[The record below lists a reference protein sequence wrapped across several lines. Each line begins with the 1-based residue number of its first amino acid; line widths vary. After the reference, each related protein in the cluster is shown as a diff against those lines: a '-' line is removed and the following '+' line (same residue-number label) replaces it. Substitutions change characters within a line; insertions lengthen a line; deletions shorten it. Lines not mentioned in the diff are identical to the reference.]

1 MPLTLVRQDIIRMRV
16 DAIVDP
22 TDEGLRADGGVSAAI
37 FRAAGALCMEAACR
51 EAGHVECGGAVAT
64 PGFDLP
70 ARWVI
75 HTAGPRWPGG
85 DVKAGHL
92 GCLRRLLARCYKSSL
107 DLAASLGATS
117 VAFPLISSGAFGC
130 PRDLAIEDAVSAIRS
145 WLGAAPDGRADMDV
159 YLALFDR
166 ESTREARVA
175 YPGLEEYIDQRYV
188 DEAERR
194 DHRRRPKR
202 ENRWHADAT
211 SGGASFSAGDLPSE
225 LFDEP
230 VAASAPAELGAA
242 CPGDAAAGDELDDLL
257 ASLDA
262 SFSETLLSMIDAR
275 GLTDAQVYGRA
286 NLTRQYFSKL
296 RSGRLNP
303 SKRVVLAL
311 AVALELDLD
320 QTQTLLAR
328 AGYALAHNSKFDVI
342 VEYFISRRMY
352 DVDRINYEL
361 FCHDQQL
368 LGVA

>member
-1 MPLTLVRQDIIRMRV
+1 MPLTLVRQDITRMRV

-22 TDEGLRADGGVSAAI
+22 TDEGLHADGGVSAAI
-37 FRAAGALCMEAACR
+37 FRAAGALCMEASCR
-51 EAGHVECGGAVAT
+51 EVGHVECGGAVVT

-70 ARWVI
+70 ALWVI
-75 HTAGPRWPGG
+75 HTAGPRWPEGA
-85 DVKAGHL
+85 VKAGHL
-92 GCLRRLLARCYKSSL
+92 GYLRRLLARCYKSSL

-145 WLGAAPDGRADMDV
+145 WLDAAPDRHADMDV

-225 LFDEP
+225 VFDEP
-230 VAASAPAELGAA
+230 R
-242 CPGDAAAGDELDDLL
+242 
-257 ASLDA
+257 
-262 SFSETLLSMIDAR
+262 SED
-275 GLTDAQVYGRA
+275 
-286 NLTRQYFSKL
+286 
-296 RSGRLNP
+296 
-303 SKRVVLAL
+303 VV
-311 AVALELDLD
+311 
-320 QTQTLLAR
+320 
-328 AGYALAHNSKFDVI
+328 
-342 VEYFISRRMY
+342 
-352 DVDRINYEL
+352 
-361 FCHDQQL
+361 
-368 LGVA
+368 